1 MGRRARDRLTGVID
15 DEPTRRGKAR
25 ENRGDSLFW
34 RVFVI
39 NAALLVVATLVLAL
53 SPATVSSELL
63 VQEVVVLAVGV
74 ALLLGLNWLLIHR
87 TIRPLER
94 LAESMRDVDLLRPPR
109 RLSRTGGGR
118 EVDELTRTFNAMLDR
133 LQAERRESGRRAV
146 DAQEQERR
154 RIALELHD
162 EVGQTLTGV
171 VLGLD
176 GLQQAVPPE
185 LTGRVQRLQE
195 TVRDGAEHV
204 REIARGLRPEAL
216 EEFGLRAA
224 LVSLLSSVADTSGLR
239 VHRRI
244 AGSLP
249 ALAPEVELVV
259 YRVAQESL
267 TNVVRHAHATQVE
280 VVLEPRDGSLEL
292 RVTDDG
298 GGIEPA
304 AAASPRGLRGMRE
317 RAAYVGG
324 RLAVRTVEPHGT
336 EVCLSVPA
344 PETSS

>member
-1 MGRRARDRLTGVID
+1 MR
-15 DEPTRRGKAR
+15 PTNRGTAR
-25 ENRGDSLFW
+25 ERRGDSLFW

-63 VQEVVVLAVGV
+63 VREVVVLAVGV
-74 ALLLGLNWLLIHR
+74 VLVLALNWLLIHR
-87 TIRPLER
+87 TMRPLER
-94 LAESMRDVDLLRPPR
+94 LTESMRDVDLLRPGKRLPR
-109 RLSRTGGGR
+109 PGGGR
-118 EVDELTRTFNAMLDR
+118 EVNELTAGFNAMLDR

-154 RIALELHD
+154 RLALELHD

-185 LTGRVQRLQE
+185 LTARVQRLQE

-239 VHRRI
+239 VHRRV

-249 ALAPEVELVV
+249 PLAPEVELVV

-267 TNVVRHAHATQVE
+267 TNVVRHAYATQVA
-280 VVLEPRDGSLEL
+280 VILQQRDGALEL
-292 RVTDDG
+292 RVLDDG
-298 GGIEPA
+298 KGIEPGA
-304 AAASPRGLRGMRE
+304 ATSSRGLRGMHE

-324 RLAVRTVEPHGT
+324 RFGVRRVEPHGT
-336 EVCLSVPA
+336 EVRLSVPV
-344 PETSS
+344 PEISS

>member
-1 MGRRARDRLTGVID
+1 MRP
-15 DEPTRRGKAR
+15 ETRRNAR
-25 ENRGDSLFW
+25 APRGDSLFW

-63 VQEVVVLAVGV
+63 IREVAVLAVGV
-74 ALLLGLNWLLIHR
+74 VLLLAVNWLLIRR

-94 LAESMRDVDLLRPPR
+94 LAESMREVDLLRPPR
-109 RLSRTGGGR
+109 RLSRPAGGR
-118 EVDELTRTFNAMLDR
+118 EVDELTATFNAMLER

-154 RIALELHD
+154 RLALELHD

-195 TVRDGAEHV
+195 TVREGAEHV

-244 AGSLP
+244 AGTLP
-249 ALAPEVELVV
+249 TLAPEVELVV

-280 VVLEPRDGSLEL
+280 VMLEHRDGSLEL
-292 RVTDDG
+292 RVRDDG
-298 GGIEPA
+298 NGIEPA
-304 AAASPRGLRGMRE
+304 ATASPRGLRGMRE

-324 RLAVRTVEPHGT
+324 RFTVRRVDPQGT
-336 EVCLSVPA
+336 EVSLGVPA
-344 PETSS
+344 PEASS